1 MNALRFVRKFAKD
14 TKGVSVIEYALIISV
29 ICIVFVV
36 ALRDVT
42 GSNFSGFISRIAT
55 CLTDSAGCA

>member
-1 MNALRFVRKFAKD
+1 MNALRFVRKFADD
-14 TKGVSVIEYALIISV
+14 TEGVSVIEYALIISV

-36 ALRDVT
+36 ALRDVA

-55 CLTDSAGCA
+55 CLADSAGCA